1 MTRRGIGNRQKKR
14 VAPKRVWKEPRFHP
28 AKRETGPKTSSG
40 GISRPR
46 KGDRK
51 V

>member
-1 MTRRGIGNRQKKR
+1 MTKRGIGNRQKKR
-14 VAPKRVWKEPRFHP
+14 LVPKRVWKEPRFP
-28 AKRETGPKTSSG
+28 PVPRETEPKAPSG
-40 GISRPR
+40 RLSRPA